1 MRALTAFLFKR
12 LEALLTKS
20 LEDRSETEDRIVKS
34 NIVLVSRC
42 DSLSEAVVLNDGS
55 HSIWAFLPPTFV
67 AQARAEYPHIVSTK
81 NLCGCL
87 LRIEECHFSTPFRH
101 RRGIPHAASH
111 ARRICLNVLDL
122 SILDVADI
130 QANEQPHV
138 LRDPAIL
145 RLLEDKSLAFLEALL
160 LPPST
165 QQYHAYIFSDRNPL
179 TIEDC
184 EIPTDQLTILEGEE
198 TNGAMTDSQLIAE
211 NGSVPNE
218 SESQSASVMF
228 DTPFPVQKASSE
240 TESENGS
247 PESLDTDPGNHP
259 ASFDFAPHTQPASLD
274 CASQHQPAS
283 LDYTPQTQAND
294 SSSQSVDGL
303 VAFCHQSLTQ
313 YGPTPSSSHPN
324 DDTGPQ
330 SPQSPQLSSSS
341 STQSEEE
348 RPTAFV
354 PQNLSENFIQ
364 DDVETASLSSTV
376 KEDKFSENN
385 PPVSTTATTEDI
397 DVIVIDSSDDD
408 NTVEI
413 CSVQS
418 RGSSQRSLQR
428 RSKTKTTAPKTLMS
442 RFEWTDDSSDIQ
454 LLPNMYSQ
462 RRSLPVSQTSPSQTQ
477 SISSHTRLESS
488 EQELLAVLNDDKE
501 DDPGEFFR
509 KVHFRPEIRD
519 GRLFAIQVAVSECTA
534 VVRELYASG
543 KDRQRIK
550 RPRTGEVMI

>member
-1 MRALTAFLFKR
+1 MRALTAFLFKH

-20 LEDRSETEDRIVKS
+20 LEDRSDTEDRIVKS

-42 DSLSEAVVLNDGS
+42 DPLSEAVVLNDGS

-101 RRGIPHAASH
+101 RRGTPHAASH

-138 LRDPAIL
+138 LRDPTIL

-165 QQYHAYIFSDRNPL
+165 QQYHAYIFGDRNPL

-184 EIPTDQLTILEGEE
+184 EIPAEQLTILEGEE

-218 SESQSASVMF
+218 SESQSASIVF
-228 DTPFPVQKASSE
+228 DTQFPEQKASSE

-247 PESLDTDPGNHP
+247 PEPLDTDPGNRP

-274 CASQHQPAS
+274 YASQDQPAS
-283 LDYTPQTQAND
+283 LDYAPQTQAND
-294 SSSQSVDGL
+294 SSSQSVDGP

-313 YGPTPSSSHPN
+313 YGSTPSSSHRN

-330 SPQSPQLSSSS
+330 SPQLSSLS

-376 KEDKFSENN
+376 KEEKFFENN
-385 PPVSTTATTEDI
+385 PQVSTTATTQDI
-397 DVIVIDSSDDD
+397 EVIVIDSSDED
-408 NTVEI
+408 NTAEI

-418 RGSSQRSLQR
+418 RASSQRSLQR

-462 RRSLPVSQTSPSQTQ
+462 RKSLPVSQSSPSQTQ

-509 KVHFRPEIRD
+509 KVHLRPEIRD

-550 RPRTGEVMI
+550 RLRTGEVMI

>member
-1 MRALTAFLFKR
+1 MRALTAFLFKH

-20 LEDRSETEDRIVKS
+20 LENRSDTEDRIVKS

-42 DSLSEAVVLNDGS
+42 DPLSEAVVLNDGS

-101 RRGIPHAASH
+101 RRGTPHAASH

-138 LRDPAIL
+138 LRDPTIL
-145 RLLEDKSLAFLEALL
+145 RLSEDKSLAFLEALL

-165 QQYHAYIFSDRNPL
+165 QQYHAYIFGDRNPL

-184 EIPTDQLTILEGEE
+184 EIPAEQLTILEGEE

-218 SESQSASVMF
+218 SESQSASIVF
-228 DTPFPVQKASSE
+228 DTQFPEQKASSE

-247 PESLDTDPGNHP
+247 PEPLDPDPGNRP

-274 CASQHQPAS
+274 YASQDQPATS
-283 LDYTPQTQAND
+283 LDYAPQTQAND
-294 SSSQSVDGL
+294 SSSQSVDGP

-313 YGPTPSSSHPN
+313 YGSTPSSSHPN
-324 DDTGPQ
+324 DDTR
-330 SPQSPQLSSSS
+330 PQSPQLSSSS

-376 KEDKFSENN
+376 KEEKFFENN
-385 PPVSTTATTEDI
+385 PQVSTTATTQDIKGIRSAILTASIKDKNYRAQDI
-397 DVIVIDSSDDD
+397 DV
-408 NTVEI
+408 
-413 CSVQS
+413 
-418 RGSSQRSLQR
+418 
-428 RSKTKTTAPKTLMS
+428 TAS
-442 RFEWTDDSSDIQ
+442 
-454 LLPNMYSQ
+454 
-462 RRSLPVSQTSPSQTQ
+462 
-477 SISSHTRLESS
+477 
-488 EQELLAVLNDDKE
+488 
-501 DDPGEFFR
+501 
-509 KVHFRPEIRD
+509 
-519 GRLFAIQVAVSECTA
+519 
-534 VVRELYASG
+534 
-543 KDRQRIK
+543 
-550 RPRTGEVMI
+550 